1 MKLYLVQHGD
11 AVSKDRDPDRPLS
24 DKGLDDVRKIA
35 LWLGGLD
42 LHVRRVLHSGK
53 TRARQTAEL
62 FAGEI
67 TSDWEIEAIA
77 GIAPMDPIE
86 SFMSMLEAW
95 TEDVLVVGHLPF
107 MAKLVSRLVC
117 EGATRPVA
125 AYQPGSVVCLEKEAA
140 DCWVIVWMMRPE
152 LLS

>member
-35 LWLGGLD
+35 FWLGGLD

-67 TSDWEIEAIA
+67 ASDWEIEAIA
-77 GIAPMDPIE
+77 GIDPMDPIE
-86 SFMSMLEAW
+86 PFMSMLEAW

-117 EGATRPVA
+117 EGATRPVV
-125 AYQPGSVVCLEKEAA
+125 AYQPGSVVCLGKEA
-140 DCWVIVWMMRPE
+140 DDRWVIVWMMRPE